1 MVKAQ
6 PLDFLLY
13 VEPRYWPGL
22 WWRRSP
28 RAVLTWLMVEAPP
41 LDFFLYAVP
50 VLTWLM
56 VESPW
61 TSSLCR
67 TDLAYGG
74 GAALRLHLYAVH
86 IPDVGRVAEDGVPA
100 HRLV

>member
-1 MVKAQ
+1 M
-6 PLDFLLY
+6 P
-13 VEPRYWPGL
+13 YWPGL

-41 LDFFLYAVP
+41 LDFLLYAVP
-50 VLTWLM
+50 VLTWLI